1 MVGGKWWKSYWD
13 YRQATV
19 HRSRMMYPDER
30 EVLFL
35 DWPEEGGVWVLRYDN
50 QKQVVGDIGTIYNAL
65 AMEERCKAIEISGGT
80 FFENPE
86 ECDFTRPLL
95 KSFGEHNRKDFG
107 EEDGGWWDQGTRR
120 GREGI
125 EKVRSRRRT
134 SSYLFLSQIF
144 EYYARKPLQFHQCP
158 PFSSDE

>member
-1 MVGGKWWKSYWD
+1 
-13 YRQATV
+13 
-19 HRSRMMYPDER
+19 
-30 EVLFL
+30 
-35 DWPEEGGVWVLRYDN
+35 
-50 QKQVVGDIGTIYNAL
+50 
-65 AMEERCKAIEISGGT
+65 MEERCKAIEISGGT